1 MMNCV
6 FLSLVLA
13 VGVSFCMF
21 VCEWLLGSLSF
32 VEKFDL
38 FFFGS
43 VGIAFVFLSIVV
55 GGGASFSMFVCE
67 LFLGLFSF
75 VEKFGPFWYA
85 SDIGFQYCLWEFAY
99 LGLFDLF

>member
-43 VGIAFVFLSIVV
+43 VGIAFVSLSIVGGGG

-75 VEKFGPFWYA
+75 VEKFGP
-85 SDIGFQYCLWEFAY
+85 LW
-99 LGLFDLF
+99 